1 MALNVNDLY
10 VFTQK
15 LIRKNQSGSL
25 TATEFNLFW
34 NDAQRAYMADLL
46 GRFQLRSNGKLGGNT
61 GIIMNETILT
71 KLAPFTKQD
80 AALAIS
86 GGSATKPTGM
96 IYRLALRTNNHDIVF
111 INHGQIANVKNSV
124 IDAPSVANNLYY
136 AYEIEGTYKF
146 LPTTITT
153 AEIDYIVDV
162 TDIVWGYTLDGNGRQ
177 VYSSGA
183 STQSKWDDISNMEI
197 TKRMLQDIGVS
208 LKDRDFQ
215 NFGSQTIITGD

>member
-25 TATEFNLFW
+25 TSTEFNTFW
-34 NDAQRAYMADLL
+34 NDAQRAYMGDLL
-46 GRFQLRSNGKLGGNT
+46 GRFQLRSNGKLGMNT
-61 GIIMNETILT
+61 GLILNETILT
-71 KLAPFTKQD
+71 KLAPFTKTETLTVT
-80 AALAIS
+80 A
-86 GGSATKPTGM
+86 GSTTKPTGL
-96 IYRLALRTNNHDIVF
+96 IFRLALRVGDYDVYF
-111 INHGQIANVKNSV
+111 INHGQISSVKNSA
-124 IDAPSVANNLYY
+124 IDPPSITDNKYY

-146 LPTTITT
+146 LPTATPN
-153 AEIDYIVDV
+153 AVIDYIVDV
-162 TDIVWGYTLDGNGRQ
+162 TDIVWGYTLDGNNRQ

-208 LKDRDFQ
+208 FKDRDFQ
-215 NFGSQTIITGD
+215 NFGSQTIQTGN

>member
-1 MALNVNDLY
+1 MALTVNDLY

-25 TATEFNLFW
+25 TSTEFNTFW
-34 NDAQRAYMADLL
+34 NDAQRAYMGDLL
-46 GRFQLRSNGKLGGNT
+46 GRFQLRSNGKLGMNT
-61 GIIMNETILT
+61 GLMLNETILT
-71 KLAPFTKQD
+71 KLAPFTKTST
-80 AALAIS
+80 LNIS
-86 GGSATKPTGM
+86 GGSVSKPTGLL
-96 IYRLALRTNNHDIVF
+96 YRLALRIDDFDVVF
-111 INHGQIANVKNSV
+111 VNHGQISEVKKSV
-124 IDAPSVANNLYY
+124 IDAPSVADNKYY

-146 LPTTITT
+146 LPTATPN
-153 AEIDYIVDV
+153 AVIDYIVDV

-197 TKRMLQDIGVS
+197 TKRMLQNIGLS

-215 NFGSQTIITGD
+215 NFGNQEIQTGN